1 MALPGREAGGA
12 TAPPGGNRRRG
23 ASLRRTRD
31 GRTSTSTVFEPKG
44 AAALG
49 IAWEDVDAKY
59 RTLVPRAGVS
69 ETQIGASLAV
79 IHGFRDVND
88 VSKVIDLLRA

>member
-1 MALPGREAGGA
+1 MRNYNGQAHHSKKKPTPLEAPRGVQGQGGPG
-12 TAPPGGNRRRG
+12 
-23 ASLRRTRD
+23 SD
-31 GRTSTSTVFEPKG
+31 Q

-69 ETQIGASLAV
+69 ERLIEASLAV